1 MPVMVISKFD
11 KDPIKNE
18 RASLEKPF
26 SLYKSM
32 GVVRFGRNSNS
43 SEILRLSS
51 LVICKFDEDRIKTEG
66 FSIETSFSPL

>member
-32 GVVRFGRNSNS
+32 GYLLDAQS
-43 SEILRLSS
+43 
-51 LVICKFDEDRIKTEG
+51 T
-66 FSIETSFSPL
+66 